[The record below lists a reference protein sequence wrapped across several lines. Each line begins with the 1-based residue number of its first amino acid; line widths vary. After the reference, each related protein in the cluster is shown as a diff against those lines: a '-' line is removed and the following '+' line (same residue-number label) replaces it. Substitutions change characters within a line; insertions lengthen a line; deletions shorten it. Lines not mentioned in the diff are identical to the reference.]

1 MNIYD
6 AKQEIKNTLKIYL
19 KKNEFGE
26 YAISRVKQRPVLLIG
41 APGLGKTAIMSQI
54 AEETGVALVSYSI
67 THHTRQSAIGLPF
80 INDRIYGD
88 TCYKITE
95 YTMSEIIASVYET
108 MEQTGKKE
116 GILFI
121 DEINCASETLA
132 PTMLQFL
139 QLKQFG
145 QHKVPEGWVVVAAG
159 NPPEYNKSVKEFDTV
174 TLDRIKMIHV
184 EANYKVWKKYAYEYR
199 VHNAIISY
207 LDINENNF
215 YKVENTVDGKE
226 IVTARGW
233 DDLSQVINLYEESD
247 IPVTKSLILQYI
259 QHKDVAT
266 HFANY
271 YDLYNKYKK
280 DYHIDDILAGTIN
293 QKDRDKIVNAP
304 FDERL
309 SFLSILLEKIASLMY
324 GATRSEHTTQILFTY
339 LKELKKIYTSDAF
352 RYEKARDYLQQ
363 AEDLLQENIEGK
375 KIDKKEIDNY
385 KLALFL
391 LRSFIES
398 ANVKAGDDAEKA
410 FEEIKSAFA
419 ARVEEDEQTA
429 KDINH
434 SLDNAF
440 NFISAI
446 FGLGQEMIIFV
457 TELTYNYH
465 CVRFLAEHPNQYY
478 TQYNKELLFDQKEA
492 ALLTDMKKLDE
503 MMAEL

>member
-19 KKNEFGE
+19 KKNDFGE

-54 AEETGVALVSYSI
+54 AEETGVGLVSYSI

-80 INDRIYGD
+80 INDRMYGD
-88 TCYKITE
+88 QCYKITE

-145 QHKVPEGWVVVAAG
+145 QHKVPEGWIVVAAG

-233 DDLSQVINLYEESD
+233 DDLSQVINLYEESS
-247 IPVTKSLILQYI
+247 IPVTKSLVMQYI

-266 HFANY
+266 HFTNY
-271 YDLYNKYKK
+271 YELYNKYKK

-309 SFLSILLEKIASLMY
+309 SFLSILIEKIASLMY
-324 GATRSEHTTQILFTY
+324 HAARSEHATQILFTY
-339 LKELKKIYTSDAF
+339 LKELKKIYASGGY
-352 RYEKARDYLQQ
+352 RYEKARDYVDK
-363 AEDLLQENIEGK
+363 AEDLLQEHIESK
-375 KIDKKEIDNY
+375 LIDKKEVDNY
-385 KLALFL
+385 KTALFQ
-391 LRSFIES
+391 LRTFIES
-398 ANVKAGDDAEKA
+398 AHVKAGEDGAKS
-410 FEEIKSAFA
+410 FEEIKAAFA
-419 ARVEEDEQTA
+419 ARVEEDERVAT
-429 KDINH
+429 DINQ

-440 NFISAI
+440 NFISSI

-465 CVRFLAEHPNQYY
+465 SVRFLAEHENESYSK
-478 TQYNKELLFDQKEA
+478 YNKELLFDQKEA